1 MFSSC
6 PPCPHFQRN
15 QLAEVI
21 CQFRFPPIL
30 SIETREPA
38 DFQEAIRQKF
48 PRYAVHKEQL
58 PPRMVGAGG
67 PNARLETQAPVT
79 NYYFVSA
86 DSKWKIN
93 LTKNFISISTVAYT
107 GWESFAAQ
115 FDQPLAEFIR
125 IYQPAFFERI
135 GLRYLNIFSRTA
147 LDLEDIPWSALISP
161 SYTGPLS
168 RAGVVDADLSKFSM
182 DCEVILDSS
191 CRARLHS
198 GIAQVKS
205 NVPNAPVDPERKFI
219 LDIDTSMPGQTEPR
233 MAAAVLET
241 LHGHATGL
249 FAEALLDPLKDALRP
264 ET

>member
-6 PPCPHFQRN
+6 PPCPHFERN

-21 CQFRFPPIL
+21 CQFRFPTIL

-38 DFQEAIRQKF
+38 DFQEAIRSRF
-48 PRYAVHKEQL
+48 PLYAVRKEQL

-67 PNARLETQAPVT
+67 PNAHLEPVPPVT
-79 NYYFVSA
+79 NYHFVSA
-86 DSKWKIN
+86 DNKWKLN

-107 GWESFAAQ
+107 DWESFAAQ

-147 LDLEDIPWSALISP
+147 LGLEDTPWSALISP

-168 RAGVVDADLSKFSM
+168 RSGATDADFSKFSM
-182 DCEVILDSS
+182 DCEVMLDGS

-198 GIAQVKS
+198 GVAQVKT
-205 NVPNAPVDPERKFI
+205 NIPGAPADPERKFI
-219 LDIDTSMPGQTEPR
+219 LDIDTAIPGQTEPR

-241 LHGHATGL
+241 LHCHAVGL
-249 FAEALLDPLKDALRP
+249 FAEALLDPLKQALRP
-264 ET
+264 EI